1 MMSAHLIHAA
11 AGTPFYLDS
20 KFWVLVPLVLFLALI
35 AYKGAFKAMG
45 KSLDDRADKIKAELD
60 EARRLREEAQQLLAS
75 YHRKQKEA
83 EEQAEEIVKQAR
95 SDAENMAVQARK
107 DLTERLERRAAQ
119 AEAKIANAEAQAM
132 SEVKAKAA
140 DLAMDTAET
149 LLRTKM
155 TAAEKSKQYGIQ
167 LAYHNHAFEF
177 KPLGENSRC
186 GYDVMM
192 EEFSSDMKFEVDV
205 FWVAVANRDPV
216 ELIHRLDSRVTQLHL
231 KDLSATTKVPS
242 YEGVSPEAFEEIGDG
257 IIDMNPIMQA
267 ALQAGVEHCHI
278 EQDQSPDALASIR
291 KSIGHLKQ
299 M

>member
-155 TAAEKSKQYGIQ
+155 TAAEKSK
-167 LAYHNHAFEF
+167 
-177 KPLGENSRC
+177 
-186 GYDVMM
+186 
-192 EEFSSDMKFEVDV
+192 
-205 FWVAVANRDPV
+205 
-216 ELIHRLDSRVTQLHL
+216 LI
-231 KDLSATTKVPS
+231 K
-242 YEGVSPEAFEEIGDG
+242 DG
-257 IIDMNPIMQA
+257 I
-267 ALQAGVEHCHI
+267 
-278 EQDQSPDALASIR
+278 S
-291 KSIGHLKQ
+291 Q
-299 M
+299 MGATLG

>member
-45 KSLDDRADKIKAELD
+45 KSLDDRADKIKSELD

-107 DLTERLERRAAQ
+107 ELSERLERRAAQ

-155 TAAEKSKQYGIQ
+155 TAAEKSK
-167 LAYHNHAFEF
+167 
-177 KPLGENSRC
+177 
-186 GYDVMM
+186 
-192 EEFSSDMKFEVDV
+192 
-205 FWVAVANRDPV
+205 
-216 ELIHRLDSRVTQLHL
+216 LI
-231 KDLSATTKVPS
+231 K
-242 YEGVSPEAFEEIGDG
+242 DG
-257 IIDMNPIMQA
+257 I
-267 ALQAGVEHCHI
+267 
-278 EQDQSPDALASIR
+278 S
-291 KSIGHLKQ
+291 Q
-299 M
+299 MGATLG